1 MAYGYGIPGGYDG
14 GSIGDGFQQ
23 TRFSRRDDYR
33 PSANAECE
41 IYPHAAPKMSVS
53 DYVKEAAARCWF
65 LPQYNWQNAAN
76 PVHVPQILSADPW
89 RPRLA
94 KWPQGYSPG
103 ATGSTDYFAQ
113 CWRFNHKGE
122 GKGFWER
129 LSPPPAPAGLVL
141 CLVVSGVTWRFV
153 EQNCYSTSLIARP
166 EGIVNNESHE
176 AFLMKQAG
184 KLLADVKAWLEAR

>member
-33 PSANAECE
+33 PS
-41 IYPHAAPKMSVS
+41 
-53 DYVKEAAARCWF
+53 
-65 LPQYNWQNAAN
+65 
-76 PVHVPQILSADPW
+76 
-89 RPRLA
+89 
-94 KWPQGYSPG
+94 
-103 ATGSTDYFAQ
+103 
-113 CWRFNHKGE
+113 
-122 GKGFWER
+122 
-129 LSPPPAPAGLVL
+129 PAPAGLVL